1 MRNHNHK
8 KVPELIGLTPITTV
22 TDPQI
27 WRHLLTPQVRT
38 LLGPITNAGEP
49 QVKDTIAGFFPGD
62 EATNLN
68 NHRLHGGSDRYTR
81 YPYIS
86 TLYRTAYGALV
97 IKRDFA
103 KIKALG
109 WIGDVMRGKG
119 ELIYKAALRDRRFDG
134 TLRAN
139 DSPLL
144 DFPYDDPKFNLPL
157 PGEVSSLEVSIYG
170 FMPGSRISSLG
181 GEQDFENFVANPFT
195 FLGDPEKFLAF
206 FNRAFRSQ
214 RAPGMVAAPII
225 DVSKLQLQGFDTIGR
240 LKRYDFLEDAASHYH
255 VAMFAQSI
263 GYRPTYADQAENLRQ
278 LTEAIAKVKAA
289 GHQIT
294 RPQESWLCTLQSLRP
309 VELIPEQFYFGGP
322 YWQQDNIS
330 QENLWMNKPLSA
342 RAAELIKA
350 PINR

>member
-1 MRNHNHK
+1 MPKHHS
-8 KVPELIGLTPITTV
+8 KVPELIGLTPIATV
-22 TDPQI
+22 TDPQV
-27 WRHLLTPQVRT
+27 WRYLVTPQVRA
-38 LLGPITNAGEP
+38 LLGPITHAGEP
-49 QVKDTIAGFFPGD
+49 QVTDSIAGFFPGD
-62 EATNLN
+62 EVSNLN
-68 NHRLHGGSDRYTR
+68 DHRLFGGSDKYTR

-119 ELIYKAALRDRRFDG
+119 EFIYKAALRDRRFDG

-144 DFPYDDPKFNLPL
+144 DFPYDDPKYNLPL
-157 PGEVSSLEVSIYG
+157 PGGVSSLEVSIYG
-170 FMPGSRISSLG
+170 FMPGSRIAALG
-181 GEQDFENFVANPFT
+181 GELEFENFVANPFT
-195 FLGDPEKFLAF
+195 FLGDPEKFLTL

-225 DVSKLQLQGFDTIGR
+225 DVSKIIGGGFDTLAR
-240 LKRYDFLEDAASHYH
+240 FKKYDFVEDAASHYH

-278 LTEAIAKVKAA
+278 LTEAIARVKAA
-289 GHQIT
+289 GHQIS
-294 RPQESWLCTLQSLRP
+294 RPQESWLCALQSLRP
-309 VELIPEQFYFGGP
+309 VEMIPEKFYFGGP

-330 QENLWMNKPLSA
+330 QENLWMNKPLSPK
-342 RAAELIKA
+342 AAELMKT
-350 PINR
+350 PIIR